1 MGASVALM
9 VRLFVSLGFVLALMF
24 GVMAVLKRR
33 GFGGFSPTAGRRAG
47 AGANVEVI
55 ARKPLGRN
63 ASVAVVRAGSRAMV
77 VGVTESNVTLLGD
90 ADLDELEAE
99 SEATEA
105 QGTGFPRAVNGGAT
119 TPWKT
124 MLESLRDRTVRRT

>member
-1 MGASVALM
+1 MGSTVALM
-9 VRLFVSLGFVLALMF
+9 VRLFLSLGVVLALMF

-33 GFGGFSPTAGRRAG
+33 GFGGYSPTAGRRAG
-47 AGANVEVI
+47 PGAQVEVL

-90 ADLDELEAE
+90 ADLEELEV
-99 SEATEA
+99 EAPEP
-105 QGTGFPRAVNGGAT
+105 QGTGFPRAVNGAI

-124 MLESLRDRTVRRT
+124 MLEGLRDRTVRRT

>member
-1 MGASVALM
+1 MTSTVALM
-9 VRLFVSLGFVLALMF
+9 VRLFVSLGIVLALMY
-24 GVMAVLKRR
+24 GVMAVMKRR

-47 AGANVEVI
+47 VSAQVEVI

-90 ADLDELEAE
+90 ADLEELEIE
-99 SEATEA
+99 DVET
-105 QGTGFPRAVNGGAT
+105 QGTGLPRAFNGAT
-119 TPWKT
+119 PPWKT
-124 MLESLRDRTVRRT
+124 MLEGLRDRTVRRT

>member
-1 MGASVALM
+1 MGSTVALM
-9 VRLFVSLGFVLALMF
+9 VRLFVSLGVVLALMY

-47 AGANVEVI
+47 VGAQVEVL

-77 VGVTESNVTLLGD
+77 IGVTESNVTLLGD

-99 SEATEA
+99 ELEA
-105 QGTGFPRAVNGGAT
+105 QGTGLPRAFNGANP
-119 TPWKT
+119 PWKT